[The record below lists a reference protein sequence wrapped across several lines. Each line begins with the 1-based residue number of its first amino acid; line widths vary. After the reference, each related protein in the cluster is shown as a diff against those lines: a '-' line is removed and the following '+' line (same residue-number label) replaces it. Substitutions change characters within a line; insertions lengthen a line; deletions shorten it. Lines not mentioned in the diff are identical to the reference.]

1 MATDSKKEAFRKYLE
16 SAGVIDSM
24 TKVLVALYEEPE
36 KPEQAIAYIKTQLGF
51 PTPADY
57 DELKASA
64 KYEELEKEKEE
75 LTTKVTELEE
85 KIVSLESAGEEAK

>member
-1 MATDSKKEAFRKYLE
+1 
-16 SAGVIDSM
+16 M

-57 DELKASA
+57 DELKASVF
-64 KYEELEKEKEE
+64 L
-75 LTTKVTELEE
+75 LPVFSPL
-85 KIVSLESAGEEAK
+85 L